1 MSRLSP
7 SVSCLTSVLGVL
19 QVCGS
24 TAWLRSVLC
33 DRLHGGGVVN
43 VSIQIQSVR
52 SPICDLTVASK
63 NTSPSN
69 SSVTSTGMVEEFDS
83 FYFY

>member
-24 TAWLRSVLC
+24 TAWLRSALC
-33 DRLHGGGVVN
+33 DRLQGWKLVS

-63 NTSPSN
+63 KTSPSN
-69 SSVTSTGMVEEFDS
+69 SSVKSTVMVKELD
-83 FYFY
+83 